1 MITETD
7 ELGEALEKAAKIW
20 PELAGQRTQLLRR
33 ILEVGS
39 EQIEQRVNE
48 AKSERLKQIQNLA
61 GALSGAWP
69 ANWREEMAADWPR

>member
-7 ELGEALEKAAKIW
+7 ELSEVLEKAAKIW

-39 EQIEQRVNE
+39 EQIEQRANE
-48 AKSERLKQIQNLA
+48 AKSERLKQIESLA
-61 GALSGAWP
+61 GTLSGVWP
-69 ANWREEMAADWPR
+69 ASWREEMAADWPR